1 MELTVGGILLLGF
14 FIGMQHAMEADHV
27 AAVSSIASGQS
38 SVSKIVSHGA
48 FWGIGHTATLA
59 AVAGSAIIFGATI
72 SDGMSSWLE
81 MIVGVMLVGLGAHVI
96 WRLIRERVHFH
107 SHTHGDGTVHMHAH
121 SHKGETE
128 KHDKTRHAHDHPDA
142 LPWRTL
148 AVGLMHGMAGSGAL
162 VVLTATQVTTPLTG
176 FLYILL
182 FGVGSI
188 AGMAALSAL
197 IAVPLSYTAK
207 SLTWVN
213 WTMRGG
219 IGGVTIIL
227 GIFVVMD
234 NIGKISF

>member
-1 MELTVGGILLLGF
+1 
-14 FIGMQHAMEADHV
+14 
-27 AAVSSIASGQS
+27 
-38 SVSKIVSHGA
+38 
-48 FWGIGHTATLA
+48 
-59 AVAGSAIIFGATI
+59 
-72 SDGMSSWLE
+72 
-81 MIVGVMLVGLGAHVI
+81 
-96 WRLIRERVHFH
+96 
-107 SHTHGDGTVHMHAH
+107 
-121 SHKGETE
+121 
-128 KHDKTRHAHDHPDA
+128 
-142 LPWRTL
+142 
-148 AVGLMHGMAGSGAL
+148 MHGMAGSGAL

>member
-1 MELTVGGILLLGF
+1 MELTIGGILLLGF

-59 AVAGSAIIFGATI
+59 AVAGSAIIFGTTI
-72 SDGMSSWLE
+72 SDGMGSLLE
-81 MIVGVMLVGLGAHVI
+81 LIVGVMLVGLGGHVI
-96 WRLIRERVHFH
+96 WRLLRERVHFH

-121 SHKGETE
+121 SHRGETE
-128 KHDKTRHAHDHPDA
+128 KHDENDHAHEHPEK

-148 AVGLMHGMAGSGAL
+148 MVGLMHGMAGSGAL

-188 AGMAALSAL
+188 VGMAALSAL
-197 IAVPLSYTAK
+197 IAIPLRYTAK
-207 SLTWVN
+207 SLTWAN

-219 IGGVTIIL
+219 IGAVTIGL
-227 GIFVVMD
+227 GIVVVADNMS
-234 NIGKISF
+234 NIGF